1 MDWRFTP
8 LEDYDREMEIIA
20 LLSNPDD
27 NYKYIPC
34 NEYVIEHTCEKTNDT
49 KDIKLIEVEYF
60 MDAGLKSDKANFCD
74 QCNTVFIY
82 KPQ

>member
-1 MDWRFTP
+1 
-8 LEDYDREMEIIA
+8 MEIIA

-27 NYKYIPC
+27 NYNYVTC
-34 NEYVIEHTCEKTNDT
+34 NEGVVEHTCKKTND
-49 KDIKLIEVEYF
+49 KKEVQLIEVEYF